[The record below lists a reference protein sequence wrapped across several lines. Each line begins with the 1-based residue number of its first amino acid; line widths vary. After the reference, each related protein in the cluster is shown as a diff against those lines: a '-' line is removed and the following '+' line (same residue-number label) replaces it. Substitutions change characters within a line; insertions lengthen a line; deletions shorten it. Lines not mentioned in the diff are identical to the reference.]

1 MVERLTVS
9 CAVMNFGGD
18 TWFRIR
24 VTPWFQFLFTCML
37 VVVANHKATPA
48 PSGVIGNERVL
59 PYPLLEELNSRTVV
73 GNIVLDYELNRKYPE
88 ATLNRLRFSFLT
100 LPVPPNKQY
109 FSVDELG
116 GVLRTTQKIDREEI
130 CFRSDDPCYIK
141 FDVVVQPIQYF
152 QIIKVHVEIIDMND
166 NDPFFR
172 QESLTF
178 EVSEAADPRT
188 SFFIPSA
195 EDRDSSKNGV
205 VQYEIVPATDKF
217 ELLLR
222 SRPDGSIQVRLA
234 LKERLDRESIDFYR
248 FEVHALDGGYPTRTG
263 SIEVLIEVLDA
274 NDNSPTFE
282 SSSYEAR
289 VPEDTAIGAV
299 VWKAEA
305 RDRDVGLN
313 AVIVYDF
320 TRETQVESGHL
331 FGITPDSGQLYT
343 KTELDF
349 ETKTSHLLYVTAADC
364 GPGESLS
371 SQVLVIINVID
382 VNDNEP
388 RIRVNTVGS
397 QRRYAEVI
405 EGSELGSFV
414 AHVTVEDPD
423 SGSNGR
429 FHCTIAD
436 SQLFDL
442 KQMYPTEFK
451 VVTLVPFDREV
462 RETYDF
468 SVTCSDNGVPALT
481 SAVPVKV
488 IVVDRN
494 DHPPRFSKDAYEAM
508 IEENN
513 PAGVTLARVKA
524 TDSDSGPNSDIV
536 YRVDDSVAGIVS
548 VNSSSGVIEAVISFD
563 HELSSEYQFEVIAS
577 DCGVPPKMTK
587 VHFRLKVLDVDDEG
601 PVFQRN
607 QYVFVVEENQPSG
620 TEVGVVSAI
629 DRDLAPLNQIT
640 YGLTSGD
647 TGRQL
652 PFRIDAQ
659 TGRITT
665 TAILDCERE
674 SSFRLIASAVST
686 LRGVP
691 STVSAAIE
699 VQVADLNDHLPIFEF
714 PSASS
719 SSSSFSSS
727 ADDDDDNDHG
737 DIVIPNS
744 LSPGDLVVR
753 LRARDL
759 DRGQGSKLSFGI
771 AAGNDAQLFIVDPE
785 TGDLRVNGDLTGV
798 DGEEIPLRVTVTD
811 GGEPS
816 LSDSRILR
824 IAIRKQTLSAQ
835 ASHMYRILASE
846 DLAIVLAGT
855 LVAILL
861 AIGMVVAIICSVR
874 KRRKLKG
881 GKATRLGVALDLNP
895 GQQNGRSDDS
905 CKSGRKK
912 NCPQTPIKDS
922 DEKINV
928 SDYCLSSFQFIA
940 RLLLSLTVYTLS

>member
-1 MVERLTVS
+1 
-9 CAVMNFGGD
+9 MNIRGC
-18 TWFRIR
+18 TWFPR
-24 VTPWFQFLFTCML
+24 FQFLLTWTL
-37 VVVANHKATPA
+37 VLVTDQKATPV
-48 PSGVIGNERVL
+48 PSSVIGNETVL
-59 PYPLLEELNSRTVV
+59 HYQLLEELNSRTVV
-73 GNIVLDYELNRKYPE
+73 GNIVLDYGLDRKYPE
-88 ATLNRLRFSFLT
+88 ATLSRLRFSFLT
-100 LPVPPNKQY
+100 LPLPRYKQY

-141 FDVVVQPIQYF
+141 FDVAVQPIQFF

-195 EDRDSSKNGV
+195 EDKDSSKNGV
-205 VQYEIVPATDKF
+205 AQYEIVPATDKF

-222 SRPDGSIQVRLA
+222 SRPDGSLQVRLA
-234 LKERLDRESIDFYR
+234 LKERLDRETIDFYR
-248 FEVHALDGGYPTRTG
+248 FEVHAMDGGHPTRTG

-282 SSSYEAR
+282 SSSYEAK
-289 VPEDTAIGAV
+289 VKEDTAIGAV

-305 RDRDVGLN
+305 KDRDVGLN

-320 TRETQVESGHL
+320 TRETQAESGHL
-331 FGITPDSGQLYT
+331 FGITPDSGQIYT
-343 KTELDF
+343 KAELDF
-349 ETKTSHLLYVTAADC
+349 ETKAAHLLYVTAADC

-371 SQVLVIINVID
+371 SQVLVIVNVID

-397 QRRYAEVI
+397 QRPYAEVI

-414 AHVTVEDPD
+414 AHVTVEDMD

-468 SVTCSDNGVPALT
+468 SVTCIDQGVPTLT

-488 IVVDRN
+488 FVIDRN
-494 DHPPRFSKDAYEAM
+494 DHAPRFLKDSYEAT

-524 TDSDSGPNSDIV
+524 TDPDSGPNSDIV

-548 VNSSSGVIEAVISFD
+548 INSSSGIVEAAMSFD
-563 HELSSEYQFEVIAS
+563 HELSPEYRFEVTAS
-577 DCGVPPKMTK
+577 DCGVPPQMAKI
-587 VHFRLKVLDVDDEG
+587 HFRLKVLDVDDEG
-601 PVFQRN
+601 PTFQRK

-620 TEVGVVSAI
+620 TEVGIVAAV
-629 DRDLAPLNQIT
+629 DRDTAPFNQVV
-640 YGLTSGD
+640 YGLTSSVTD
-647 TGRQL
+647 RQL
-652 PFRIDAQ
+652 PFQIDTQA
-659 TGRITT
+659 GRITT
-665 TAILDCERE
+665 TDILDCELE
-674 SSFRLIASAVST
+674 SSFHLIVSAVST

-691 STVSAAIE
+691 STASAAVEI
-699 VQVADLNDHLPIFEF
+699 QVADVNDHLPIFEF
-714 PSASS
+714 PAASS
-719 SSSSFSSS
+719 SSSSSDDD
-727 ADDDDDNDHG
+727 DDDDDNNDHG
-737 DIVIPNS
+737 DIIIPNS
-744 LSPGDLVVR
+744 LSLGDLVVR
-753 LRARDL
+753 LRASDL
-759 DRGQGSKLSFGI
+759 DRGGQGSKLSFGI
-771 AAGNDAQLFIVDPE
+771 SAGNDAQLFVVDPD
-785 TGDLRVNGDLTGV
+785 TGDVRVNGDLTGI
-798 DGEEIPLRVTVTD
+798 DGEDIPLRVTVTD

-816 LSDSRILR
+816 LSDSRVLR
-824 IAIRKQTLSAQ
+824 IAIRRQTLSAQ

-855 LVAILL
+855 LVAILV
-861 AIGMVVAIICSVR
+861 AIGTVVAIICSVR

-881 GKATRLGVALDLNP
+881 GKTARRGVAVELNS
-895 GQQNGRSDDS
+895 GQQNGARDS
-905 CKSGRKK
+905 CKSGREK
-912 NCPQTPIKDS
+912 NNLEAPAVKDS
-922 DEKINV
+922 DNQKEKIDV
-928 SDYCLSSFQFIA
+928 SDC
-940 RLLLSLTVYTLS
+940 